1 MSDQWNSWER
11 NVIDK
16 YRDWSTE
23 SIKEHLQNNANPF
36 AVCMEHWQGDF
47 NIAALIRNANVFNA
61 EKIIY
66 LGKKR
71 YDRRGCVGT
80 HHYTNIVFLD
90 GGIPDLV
97 NLKNKYT
104 FIAVENNISKTEKL
118 HKFNWNK
125 LEKPPLFFFGEE
137 GYGLTEEVLNLCDY
151 AIEIEQY
158 GSVPSMNV
166 GTCSGIIMYSY
177 VNFLKNS
184 IDLDN
189 EEIER
194 YDEICN
200 AQNESSQLLLL

>member
-47 NIAALIRNANVFNA
+47 NIATLIRNANVFNV

-80 HHYTNIVFLD
+80 HHYTNIEYLD
-90 GGIPDLV
+90 GGVPDLV
-97 NLKNKYT
+97 GLKNNYT
-104 FIAVENNISKTEKL
+104 FIAIENNISKTEKL

-125 LEKPPLFFFGEE
+125 LKKPPLFFFGEE
-137 GYGLTEEVLNLCDY
+137 GRGLTDEILNLCDY
-151 AIEIEQY
+151 TIEIQQH
-158 GSVPSMNV
+158 GSVRSMNV
-166 GTCSGIIMYSY
+166 GTCSGIVLYAY
-177 VNFLKNS
+177 ATFL
-184 IDLDN
+184 
-189 EEIER
+189 
-194 YDEICN
+194 
-200 AQNESSQLLLL
+200 ESSTTQSTAAIEKYGASESAQSESYQLTLL